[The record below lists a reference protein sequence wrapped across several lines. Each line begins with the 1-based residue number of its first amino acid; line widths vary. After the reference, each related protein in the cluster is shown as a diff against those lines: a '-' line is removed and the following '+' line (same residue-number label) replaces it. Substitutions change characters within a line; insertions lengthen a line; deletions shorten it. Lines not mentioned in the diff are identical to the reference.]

1 MDQELVIAQTKRWIR
16 EIVIGL
22 NFCPFA
28 NQEFKNDTIK
38 YLVTET
44 KDMSLAMQFLIRE
57 CVYLDQHEET
67 ATTLIIFSEGFRD
80 FDEYLYLVNLCEK
93 LIRKQRYEGIYQVAS
108 FHPDYTFEGED
119 PDDPANYTNRSIY
132 PMLHILREE
141 QLENALDKFPDP
153 DAIPGKNIALA
164 RRKGLKQMQAL
175 RAACL

>member
-153 DAIPGKNIALA
+153 YTIPEKNIALA
-164 RRKGLKQMQAL
+164 RQKGLKQMQAL